1 VALIAFFPIVVNL
14 VDGLTSVDG
23 DMINMFKT
31 FGASRRQIFLKLQAP
46 SSFPYLMS
54 GLKVAI
60 VVSVIGAVSGE
71 WVGAQGGLGWL
82 MRLSA
87 PQFLTARVFASIA
100 VLSAMGVGLFAAV
113 ALFERWLLR
122 HYPGRDARS

>member
-1 VALIAFFPIVVNL
+1 
-14 VDGLTSVDG
+14 
-23 DMINMFKT
+23 MINMFKT
-31 FGASRRQIFLKLQAP
+31 LGASRMQIFLKLQAP
-46 SSFPYLMS
+46 ASLPYLMS

-60 VVSVIGAVSGE
+60 VVSVIGAVIGE

-87 PQFLTARVFASIA
+87 PQFLTARVFASIT
-100 VLSAMGVGLFAAV
+100 VLSAMGVGLFVVV

-122 HYPGRDARS
+122 HYPGRDTHN